1 MTFSSVTTL
10 SSIIK
15 SFSTSTPSVY
25 ATSYVSLISF
35 IAVTSCVIA
44 TSSTSTSAAKQLINS
59 SLMMCYVIAK
69 LLIVMAISMR

>member
-25 ATSYVSLISF
+25 ATNCVFSIHF
-35 IAVTSCVIA
+35 IVATSCVIA
-44 TSSTSTSAAKQLINS
+44 TSSTFTSAAKQLINS
-59 SLMMCYVIAK
+59 SLMCYVIAK